1 MNKDQLSVFYS
12 AMMTGL
18 FVGIIDTLIC
28 LAYNVFYRSYSGFF
42 PSELIN
48 VSSIIFVVN
57 LLLLLLGLVFFL
69 FIKSFKGG
77 AGAFGILML
86 VVTFYLAYKI
96 FAGHPY
102 NDARMDSGYHG
113 LYGGILIILG
123 VSAACIPV
131 LFKNK
136 KFLEH
141 VI

>member
-1 MNKDQLSVFYS
+1 
-12 AMMTGL
+12 MMTGL
-18 FVGIIDTLIC
+18 FIGIIDTVIC
-28 LAYNVFYRSYSGFF
+28 LFYNVFYRSYSGFF

-57 LLLLLLGLVFFL
+57 LLLLILGLVFFL

-86 VVTFYLAYKI
+86 VVTIFLAYKV
-96 FAGHPY
+96 FSGHPY
-102 NDARMDSGYHG
+102 GEARMDSGYHG

-123 VSAACIPV
+123 VSAACIPI
-131 LFKNK
+131 LYNNK
-136 KFLEH
+136 KFLDK

>member
-1 MNKDQLSVFYS
+1 MNKDQHSVFYS

-28 LAYNVFYRSYSGFF
+28 LAYNIGYRSYSGFF

-69 FIKSFKGG
+69 FVKAFKGG
-77 AGAFGILML
+77 AGAFAIFML
-86 VVTFYLAYKI
+86 VVTIYLAYKV

-102 NDARMDSGYHG
+102 GDARMDSGYHG

-131 LFKNK
+131 LYHNK